1 MKRSPMPRR
10 RRTKHQE
17 ANMDHAEYRAWLATQ
32 PCCLCGI
39 EGVQL
44 AHVGVGGMGLKH
56 GDDDCMVPLCPHC
69 HRDHDSTDGVF
80 RRPKWFPKDPWR
92 QAMREWDEIQ
102 IAAHRGRFEAR
113 NVANEDMA
121 F

>member
-1 MKRSPMPRR
+1 MDGAMK
-10 RRTKHQE
+10 RTKHQQRNE
-17 ANMDHAEYRAWLATQ
+17 DFAEYRAWLATQ

-39 EGVQL
+39 GGVQL

-56 GDDDCMVPLCPHC
+56 GDDDCCIPLCPHC

-80 RRPKWFPKDPWR
+80 RRPKWVPKDPWR

-113 NVANEDMA
+113 RLVTDDG
-121 F
+121 FGIPF